1 MTAGFAGARG
11 EGRRFAVVVA
21 RFNDFVTARLARAA
35 VATLHEH
42 GVAEA
47 DVEEITVPGAFEI
60 PLAARRAAGSGRFH
74 AVVCLGAVIR
84 GETPHF
90 DFVAAECAR
99 GVADAGRDFGLP
111 VIFGVLTTDN
121 SEQAMARAG
130 GAAGNKGRDAAL
142 AALEMAELLAR
153 WPAEWP
159 EGAR

>member
-1 MTAGFAGARG
+1 MTTGSREPRG
-11 EGRRFAVVVA
+11 EGRRFAIVVA

-47 DVEEITVPGAFEI
+47 DVEEIAVPGAFEL
-60 PLAARRAAGSGRFH
+60 PLAARRVAASGRFH
-74 AVVCLGAVIR
+74 AVICLGAVIR

-99 GVADAGRDFGLP
+99 GVADAGRDLGLP

-121 SEQAMARAG
+121 PEQAMDRAG
-130 GAAGNKGRDAAL
+130 GAAGNKGRDSAL

-153 WPAEWP
+153 WP